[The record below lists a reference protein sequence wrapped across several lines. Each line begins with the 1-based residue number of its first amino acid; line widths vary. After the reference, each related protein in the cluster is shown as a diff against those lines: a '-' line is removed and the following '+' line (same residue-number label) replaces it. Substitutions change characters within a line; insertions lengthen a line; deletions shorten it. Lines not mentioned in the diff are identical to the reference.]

1 MDIKIIID
9 KGETRHRGLNNQGE
23 LLTGFLGLGLPRDGR
38 RNGRGTMRIA
48 AATCHHHFFLPT
60 TLLLFLY
67 VGLWVLFFTLAG
79 LAPTTPTSSS
89 SYPPP
94 RC

>member
-1 MDIKIIID
+1 
-9 KGETRHRGLNNQGE
+9 
-23 LLTGFLGLGLPRDGR
+23 
-38 RNGRGTMRIA
+38 MRIA